1 MKKIIM
7 ITLVSLIVN
16 TNIIYA
22 ECTSKDTDY
31 FKSIED
37 KYQTTYEFNK
47 DTKTYT
53 ISLTYEDTSSFT
65 YRIDGS
71 GIDDK
76 NIKFSDNKLLIDNL
90 NSGQYTIYVIGAS
103 DSCNDV
109 FKKETITLPQYNQ
122 YAYDPACEGIEEFA
136 LCSPTYDKYLDYNT
150 FISRVNSYKKSKT
163 NNDKP
168 DNNVEEKNTILEWLK
183 NNYFYIIYAV
193 IGIVVLLIIILTI
206 KAIYNNERKR
216 RRLE

>member
-136 LCSPTYDKYLDYNT
+136 LCSPTYDKELDYNT

>member
-37 KYQTTYEFNK
+37 KYQVSYEFNK

-53 ISLTYEDTSSFT
+53 LNLTYGDISSFIYT
-65 YRIDGS
+65 IEGPEIENAS
-71 GIDDK
+71 LEVI
-76 NIKFSDNKLLIDNL
+76 DNKLVIGNL
-90 NSGQYTIYVIGAS
+90 TSGQYTIYVEGAN
-103 DSCNDV
+103 DSCNDI
-109 FKKETITLPQYNQ
+109 FKTEKITLPQYNK
-122 YAYDPACEGIEEFA
+122 YAYDSACEGIEEFA

-150 FISRVNSYKKSKT
+150 FISRVNSYKKSKE
-163 NNDKP
+163 NNDIS
-168 DNNVEEKNTILEWLK
+168 NNTVEEKNTVLEWMK
-183 NNYFYIIYAV
+183 DNYFYIIYVA
-193 IGIVVLLIIILTI
+193 IGIIVLLIIALII
-206 KAIYNNERKR
+206 KTIYNNERKR

>member
-1 MKKIIM
+1 MKKFIM

-22 ECTSKDTDY
+22 ECTTKDQEY
-31 FKSIED
+31 FKSIDD
-37 KYQTTYEFNK
+37 KYQATYEFNK

-53 ISLTYEDTSSFT
+53 LSLTYGDISSFS
-65 YRIDGS
+65 YELSGD
-71 GIDDK
+71 GIDNATWDA
-76 NIKFSDNKLLIDNL
+76 IDNKI
-90 NSGQYTIYVIGAS
+90 VIGNLIPGNYTVYVVGVS
-103 DSCNDV
+103 NSCNDI
-109 FKKETITLPQYNQ
+109 FKTEEITLPQYNQ

-150 FISRVNSYKKSKT
+150 FISRVNSYKKNKT

-168 DNNVEEKNTILEWLK
+168 NNNIEEENTILEWLK

-206 KAIYNNERKR
+206 KVIYNKERKR

>member
-37 KYQTTYEFNK
+37 KYQITYEFNK
-47 DTKTYT
+47 DTRTYT
-53 ISLTYEDTSSFT
+53 MNLIYGDMSSFV
-65 YRIDGS
+65 YNIAGDG
-71 GIDDK
+71 IE
-76 NIKFSDNKLLIDNL
+76 NIKAKLVGDELIVENL
-90 NSGQYTIYVIGAS
+90 IPGQYNVHIVGAS
-103 DSCNDV
+103 DSCYDV
-109 FKKETITLPQYNQ
+109 FKKETIILPQYNQ

-168 DNNVEEKNTILEWLK
+168 DNNVEEKNTLLEWLK

-193 IGIVVLLIIILTI
+193 IGIVVLLIIILII
-206 KAIYNNERKR
+206 KVIYNKERKR

>member
-1 MKKIIM
+1 MSCEYAINDDIAGSYFGLSGH
-7 ITLVSLIVN
+7 TRYYY
-16 TNIIYA
+16 IYA
-22 ECTSKDTDY
+22 S
-31 FKSIED
+31 S
-37 KYQTTYEFNK
+37 YEFNK

>member
-37 KYQTTYEFNK
+37 KYQVSYEFNK

-53 ISLTYEDTSSFT
+53 LNLTYGDISSFIYT
-65 YRIDGS
+65 IEGPEIENAS
-71 GIDDK
+71 LEVI
-76 NIKFSDNKLLIDNL
+76 DNKLVIGNL
-90 NSGQYTIYVIGAS
+90 TSGQYTIYVEGAN
-103 DSCNDV
+103 DSCNDI
-109 FKKETITLPQYNQ
+109 FKTEKITLPQYNK
-122 YAYDPACEGIEEFA
+122 YAYDSACEGIEEFA

-150 FISRVNSYKKSKT
+150 FISRVNSYKKSKE
-163 NNDKP
+163 NNGIS
-168 DNNVEEKNTILEWLK
+168 NNTVEEKNTVLEWMK
-183 NNYFYIIYAV
+183 DNYFYIIYVA
-193 IGIVVLLIIILTI
+193 IGIIVLLIIALII
-206 KAIYNNERKR
+206 KTIYNNERKR

>member
-22 ECTSKDTDY
+22 ECTTKDTEY

-37 KYQTTYEFNK
+37 KYQVSYEFNK
-47 DTKTYT
+47 DTRTYT
-53 ISLTYEDTSSFT
+53 LILTYEDASSFT
-65 YRIDGS
+65 YGLDGLE
-71 GIDDK
+71 IKDTD
-76 NIKFSDNKLLIDNL
+76 IKFSDNKLLIVNL
-90 NSGQYTIYVIGAS
+90 NPGQYTIYVVGAS
-103 DSCNDV
+103 DSCNDI
-109 FKKETITLPQYNQ
+109 FKTEEITLPQYNQ

-150 FISRVNSYKKSKT
+150 FISRVNSYKKNKT
-163 NNDKP
+163 NNTTP
-168 DNNVEEKNTILEWLK
+168 DNNVKEENTVLEWLK
-183 NNYFYIIYAV
+183 DNYMYFIYAT
-193 IGIVVLLIIILTI
+193 IGIVVLLIIILII
-206 KAIYNNERKR
+206 KTIYNNERKR